1 MKNISQM
8 SKADR
13 ARYLGNPDQ
22 MYAVRRVSVEDG
34 RAKNT
39 TEYQVTTGGG
49 LSYTVLVDNGLD
61 IGSLSS
67 RGINMNYVTKNG
79 ETSPYLAE
87 TYEDG
92 FVRYFPAGMVYTCG
106 LLSAG
111 SAHRDGKVWH
121 PSHGRYHNQPA
132 GQLCGEVKD
141 DQLVVRGKIRE
152 SQLFGHSLEVER
164 TVTSSVGGKELVI
177 TDVITNLTPNP
188 EEFMLLYHCNFGYPF
203 LSEHLKLFLPE
214 GTLSQGRTELA
225 NEKMATM
232 KEFSAPIDNDAET
245 VYFHDIPAKDGY
257 RAIRAENPDLGVGVI
272 MRYSA
277 DTLPVLAEWKCMRSG
292 EYVLGL
298 EPANNH
304 IKGRLGER
312 ENGSIKTIGAF
323 ETVKTEVRI
332 EFYDL

>member
-1 MKNISQM
+1 MKNIGEM
-8 SKADR
+8 SRADR
-13 ARYLGNPDQ
+13 ARYLGIPDQ
-22 MYAVRRVSVEDG
+22 MYSVRRVSVEDG
-34 RAKNT
+34 RAKHT
-39 TEYQVTTGGG
+39 TEYEVTTGGG
-49 LSYTVLVDNGLD
+49 LSYTVLADNGLD
-61 IGSLSS
+61 IGTLSY
-67 RGINMNYVTKNG
+67 RGINMNYLTKNG

-92 FVRYFPAGMVYTCG
+92 FVRYFPGGMVYTCG

-132 GQLCGEVKD
+132 NQLCGEVKD
-141 DQLVVRGKIRE
+141 DQLLVRGRIRE

-164 TVTSSVGGKELVI
+164 TVTSVVGGKELVI
-177 TDVITNLTPNP
+177 TDLITNLTPNP

-203 LSEHLKLFLPE
+203 LNENLKLFLPE
-214 GTLSQGRTELA
+214 GTVSRGRTPLA
-225 NEKMATM
+225 DERIATLR
-232 KEFSAPIDNDAET
+232 EFSAPIDNYDET
-245 VYFHDIPAKDGY
+245 VYFHEIPAKDGY
-257 RAIRAENPDLGVGVI
+257 RTVIAENPDLGIGVV

-277 DTLPVLAEWKCMRSG
+277 ETLPVLAEWKCMRSG

-298 EPANNH
+298 EPTNTH
-304 IKGRLGER
+304 IMGRKGER
-312 ENGSIKTIGAF
+312 ENGTIKTIGAF